1 MIEESAEY
9 RCLRSQYSVLHNDTI
24 QIKDQIEEYHA
35 HIQTLNA
42 TFANKMEMTEV
53 KPFLFHYSLLL
64 FLPILIYGL
73 GQPYSNLI
81 YELTRIRDLKLTT
94 SR

>member
-9 RCLRSQYSVLHNDTI
+9 KCLQSQYSVLHNDTI

-53 KPFLFHYSLLL
+53 KPPLLSLLFQL
-64 FLPILIYGL
+64 ILI
-73 GQPYSNLI
+73 
-81 YELTRIRDLKLTT
+81 EV
-94 SR
+94 